1 MDIPSLP
8 TREQVLWLVLAI
20 VAVIAKSGEA
30 TPTTSAGG
38 DRDVS
43 RCLEMNGM
51 KYLMRNAR

>member
-20 VAVIAKSGEA
+20 IAVIAESGEA

-38 DRDVS
+38 DRGVS
-43 RCLEMNGM
+43 RGSEMNGM
-51 KYLMRNAR
+51 NI